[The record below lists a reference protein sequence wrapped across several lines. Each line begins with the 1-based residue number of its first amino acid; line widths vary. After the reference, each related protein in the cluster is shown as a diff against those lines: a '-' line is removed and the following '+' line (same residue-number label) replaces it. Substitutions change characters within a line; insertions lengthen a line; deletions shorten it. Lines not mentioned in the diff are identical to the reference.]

1 MPELPEVET
10 VRRILEPQL
19 AGRTVETVEVYNEQ
33 IIAHPKAE
41 LFMALLQGQT
51 IQKISR
57 RGKFLTL
64 HFESGDRLSLHLRM
78 TGQLLVMPKGEPPE
92 KHTHLIL
99 SLSDSN
105 QLRYIDVRRFGRFW
119 YFQKGETDTLTGQ
132 DALGPEPTD
141 PILAADY
148 LKSKLGRRKKT
159 IKEMLHDQTVAAG
172 IGNIYSDEIL
182 FVAGIYPGAKCDAL
196 SDADWER
203 LASAIP
209 EVILWGIDADQMTP
223 EEYLRGKGKEYRNA
237 EHLRVY
243 GRAGQPCPACGE
255 ALCRKVIGGR
265 SSTYCPNCQKAFPA
279 GAGSLQVKSQGDN
292 QA

>member
-10 VRRILEPQL
+10 VRRILDPQL
-19 AGRTVETVEVYNEQ
+19 AGRRIEAVELCNAQ
-33 IIAHPKAE
+33 IIAHPEAGQ
-41 LFMALLQGQT
+41 FSAALKGQRIT
-51 IQKISR
+51 AISR

-78 TGQLLVMPKGEPPE
+78 TGQLLVMPKEEPLE

-99 SLSDSN
+99 SLSDGN

-119 YFQKGETDTLTGQ
+119 YFQKDEVDNLTGQ
-132 DALGPEPTD
+132 EALGPEPTD
-141 PILAADY
+141 PALTAEY
-148 LKSKLGRRKKT
+148 LKLKLGKRKKA
-159 IKEMLHDQTVAAG
+159 IKEMLHDQTVVAG

-182 FVAGIYPGAKCDAL
+182 FVAGIYPGTKCDAL
-196 SDADWER
+196 SDADWGR

-243 GRAGQPCPACGE
+243 GRAGQPCPTCGD

-265 SSTYCPNCQKAFPA
+265 SSTYCPSCQKAFSA
-279 GAGSLQVKSQGDN
+279 GAGFPQVKSQGDN
-292 QA
+292 

>member
-19 AGRTVETVEVYNEQ
+19 AGRRIEAVELCNAQV
-33 IIAHPKAE
+33 IAHPEAE
-41 LFMALLQGQT
+41 QFTAALKGQRIT
-51 IQKISR
+51 TVSR
-57 RGKFLTL
+57 RGKFLTF
-64 HFESGDRLSLHLRM
+64 HFKSEDRLTLHLRM
-78 TGQLLVMPKGEPPE
+78 TGQLLVTPKEEPLE

-99 SLSDSN
+99 SLSDGN

-141 PILAADY
+141 PILTADY

-159 IKEMLHDQTVAAG
+159 IKEMLHDQTVVAG

-196 SDADWER
+196 SDDDWGR
-203 LASAIP
+203 LASAIL
-209 EVILWGIDADQMTP
+209 EVILWGIEADQMTP

-243 GRAGQPCPACGE
+243 GRNGQPCPTCGE
-255 ALCRKVIGGR
+255 ALYRKVIGGR
-265 SSTYCPNCQKAFPA
+265 SSTYCPSCQKAFSA
-279 GAGSLQVKSQGDN
+279 GAGFPQVKSQGDN